1 MSLKPLEVKTENI
14 ATYAV
19 TESKLSVDS
28 VSTTKIKDNAI
39 KTAKI
44 GDKQVTGDKIADRS
58 ISTAKIIDGAITG
71 IKIAEGSITRDKISD
86 GVLGRPL
93 TPPVA
98 TVEIADASV
107 TEAKLQNNSVTQDK
121 IKDGEITNAKIA
133 SNTITAAKIAANA
146 VGSSE
151 IAANAVGYSEIASQS
166 LEPKGIK
173 TISGLPPT
181 PGQVPAYDESQG
193 NLWWFK
199 WVTPGAAARPLTP
212 PITTDEIGDGQVT
225 PSKLSFTPVQL
236 RVGFYDGDGNPSQ
249 VISGLGLNPQAVI
262 IYPQASG
269 LDGPYFRVGGDSWTQ
284 TISWAALG
292 LVYGGDLILLGNDGF
307 TVSGGTNTNGVRFSY
322 IALG

>member
-1 MSLKPLEVKTENI
+1 MSLKPNEVKTPNI
-14 ATYAV
+14 ASYAV
-19 TESKLSVDS
+19 TESKLADNSV
-28 VSTTKIKDNAI
+28 TTSKIKDGAV
-39 KTAKI
+39 KTDKI
-44 GDKQVTGDKIADRS
+44 GDKAVTLDKMADRS

-71 IKIAEGSITRDKISD
+71 IKIADGTITRDKISN

-98 TVEIADASV
+98 TVEIADSSV
-107 TEAKLQNNSVTQDK
+107 SEAKLQNNSVTKDK
-121 IKDGEITNAKIA
+121 IKDGSVTGAKILD
-133 SNTITAAKIAANA
+133 NTITASKIAANA
-146 VGSSE
+146 VGASE

-166 LEPKGIK
+166 LEPRAIK
-173 TISGLPPT
+173 TLAGLPPA

-225 PSKLSFTPVQL
+225 PAKLSFNPVQL
-236 RVGFYDGDGNPSQ
+236 RVGFYDGDGNPTQ

-292 LVYGGDLILLGNDGF
+292 LVYGGDLILLGADGF
-307 TVSGGTNTNGVRFSY
+307 TVAGGTNTNGVRFSY